1 MDILMKQFFTLTA
14 VSLLAANTAF
24 ADASD
29 AKHQDGA
36 ILSAAD
42 AQKVASLECL
52 AAHAHRDGSEPLPAD
67 AGSIIWRNV
76 IPDAA

>member
-1 MDILMKQFFTLTA
+1 MEILVKQFFTLTA

-24 ADASD
+24 ADASH

-42 AQKVASLECL
+42 DQKVA
-52 AAHAHRDGSEPLPAD
+52 
-67 AGSIIWRNV
+67 
-76 IPDAA
+76 